1 MFNTKLR
8 LQNLLLLLAA
18 SLTLFTAGCDKD
30 DDGTEQELI
39 TKVVVHLTGTGSSLF
54 NQEFEAEDT
63 DGDGVWDNIA
73 SLDIPANT
81 TFDVHV
87 HVYDGDEEID
97 AEIIDEKDEHL
108 FVYKVTGA
116 NLVISDLNTDNNG
129 EPFGIDSK
137 WTSAAASTGTVQIQL
152 IHEPTD
158 KNAADPGGEVD
169 LDVTFPVKIQ

>member
-8 LQNLLLLLAA
+8 FQNLLLLLAA
-18 SLTLFTAGCDKD
+18 SLTLFMAGCDKD
-30 DDGTEQELI
+30 DEGTEQELI
-39 TKVVVHLTGTGSSLF
+39 TKVIVHLVGTGGSTF

-63 DGDGVWDNIA
+63 DGDGVWDNIT

-81 TFDVHV
+81 VFNVHV

-97 AEIIDEKDEHL
+97 AEIEAESNEHL
-108 FVYKVTGA
+108 FVYKVTGS
-116 NLVISDLNTDNNG
+116 NLTVSGLSTDGNG
-129 EPFGIDSK
+129 EPFGIDSE
-137 WTSAAASTGTVQIQL
+137 WTSTTASLGSVQIQL

-169 LDVTFPVKIQ
+169 FDVTFPYRIQ